1 MGHVLEVQEADSGL
15 DVCPVKSDGALLAPR
30 LPEEHLDRAGD
41 VREAPPDLC
50 IQDVGKDE
58 VCVGLSHTSKMCG
71 SYESLMRK
79 YDGWSSPQ
87 LHTQLVDVLKA
98 DVCQPSS
105 ARAEI
110 FQVELQ
116 VDVLVA
122 TVAEDD
128 VADAVGHRAAAGGEG
143 SEERVEH
150 RTESLCSE
158 GSGCKARQ
166 LMEQ

>member
-1 MGHVLEVQEADSGL
+1 
-15 DVCPVKSDGALLAPR
+15 
-30 LPEEHLDRAGD
+30 
-41 VREAPPDLC
+41 
-50 IQDVGKDE
+50 
-58 VCVGLSHTSKMCG
+58 
-71 SYESLMRK
+71 MRK

-110 FQVELQ
+110 FQVEVQ

-122 TVAEDD
+122 TIAEDD
-128 VADAVGHRAAAGGEG
+128 VADLMGGRAAAGGEG
-143 SEERVEH
+143 SKERVEH

-158 GSGCKARQ
+158 GAGCKARQ
-166 LMEQ
+166 